1 MKNSSF
7 YRLCALS
14 MLMLSALTFSVQS
27 CNKKEQPTDTE
38 EVAEEQNEAKFDNDS
53 TGVDNDAK
61 EDDSEFLVSA
71 AEVDL
76 KEIELGKLAQKSA
89 NADVKALGAM
99 MVAEHTKSSAE
110 LKTLAASKNISL
122 PMALTDDGKDA
133 YNKLNEKKA
142 SDFDKAYADK
152 MVEGHKKTIEKF
164 EEYVRDGKD
173 ADIKAWAD
181 KTLPVLRTHLQHS
194 EQVQQKLK

>member
-89 NADVKALGAM
+89 NADVKALAPDAAEQAV
-99 MVAEHTKSSAE
+99 VALERDKRY
-110 LKTLAASKNISL
+110 
-122 PMALTDDGKDA
+122 LTDT
-133 YNKLNEKKA
+133 Y
-142 SDFDKAYADK
+142 
-152 MVEGHKKTIEKF
+152 
-164 EEYVRDGKD
+164 
-173 ADIKAWAD
+173 
-181 KTLPVLRTHLQHS
+181 
-194 EQVQQKLK
+194 